1 MKSGSQMC
9 RQHAKIYLCTRK
21 PEKPARERESERD
34 EGMGGNVAK
43 RHSGEHK
50 NKERPQEREQ
60 ARERTKERE
69 RRMNIPC
76 LFVTFCLFFQ
86 HFIQK
91 QRSNGTDAPQRDA
104 VEWDGMGWDSML
116 RLAELRSD
124 R

>member
-21 PEKPARERESERD
+21 PEKRARERERD

-50 NKERPQEREQ
+50 NKEGRQREQAREQ

-69 RRMNIPC
+69 RRLNIPC

-91 QRSNGTDAPQRDA
+91 QRSNGTDAPQRDEM
-104 VEWDGMGWDSML
+104 EWDGMG
-116 RLAELRSD
+116 
-124 R
+124 